1 VSTFEPAPRRPR
13 TPPRRRW
20 TPLSLAVVA
29 IAVVLAFLVGL
40 SLGRAL
46 EDGPAAPAPTT
57 GVRTLTPVPLPPA
70 TTTVTVTR

>member
-1 VSTFEPAPRRPR
+1 MSTLEPGRRRPR

-20 TPLSLAVVA
+20 TPLSVAVIA
-29 IAVVLAFLVGL
+29 IVVVLAFLVGL

-46 EDGPAAPAPTT
+46 EEGPGTPATTT

>member
-1 VSTFEPAPRRPR
+1 MSVLEPAPRRPR

-20 TPLSLAVVA
+20 TPLSVAVVA

-40 SLGRAL
+40 SLGKAL
-46 EDGPAAPAPTT
+46 EEGPAAPATTT

>member
-1 VSTFEPAPRRPR
+1 MPESAPRRPR

-20 TPLSLAVVA
+20 TPLSIAVVA

-46 EDGPAAPAPTT
+46 EEGPSAPATTT

-70 TTTVTVTR
+70 TTTVTVTG